1 MDDTET
7 VFGALHLRASATHSG
22 VLTDRISVRDYL
34 RLAEIGAFASERGV
48 EQRLRFNVVLEVM
61 QHAAAVADDVDQV
74 VSYDTI
80 TSAIDRIL
88 DAERLDLLETLAER
102 IARGCLADIRVLR
115 AFVRVEKLDRIPGAL
130 GVEIVRSQ
138 IGAET
143 PRLHARA
150 PEPDAPPS
158 HADVLFLGRDALDGP
173 RAAAWLDA
181 VVTCSRPVI
190 ICIGAD
196 QPVAAARSNKSRR
209 IGYLEIEQAA
219 LALADRDA
227 RFEVVAS
234 RTELDWAIEAG
245 LHPIWAPARMIEAA
259 RDPAAPDASRPVA
272 LAEWLSRRLDGR
284 LLIASADAAADLP
297 EDAGALRLDPAH
309 PGLPLP

>member
-22 VLTDRISVRDYL
+22 VLTDRISVRDYV

-138 IGAET
+138 IGSET

-150 PEPDAPPS
+150 EEPDAPPS
-158 HADVLFLGRDALDGP
+158 HADVLFLGKDALIGK

-181 VVTCSRPVI
+181 VVTCGRPVI
-190 ICIGAD
+190 ICIGAEH
-196 QPVAAARSNKSRR
+196 PVAAASSNKSRR
-209 IGYLEIEQAA
+209 IGYLEIEQVA

-245 LHPIWAPARMIEAA
+245 LHPIWAPARMVEAS

-272 LAEWLSRRLDGR
+272 LADWLSRRLDGR
-284 LLIASADAAADLP
+284 LLIASAEGAADLP
-297 EDAGALRLDPAH
+297 EDAGALRLDPAR
-309 PGLPLP
+309 PELPLP